1 MKSCCNSNSISV
13 KAVEMQCVDSKL
25 FFKYCIAVGRL
36 VKLKQFDKLIETYSK
51 SNLTNREIHLVIWG
65 EGEEKKSV

>member
-1 MKSCCNSNSISV
+1 
-13 KAVEMQCVDSKL
+13 MQCLDSKL
-25 FFKYCIAVGRL
+25 SFKYCIAVGRL